1 MSKNGLNYTMV
12 KSTPN
17 LSGWKQAKFLC
28 LSCYKAIRGGQGV
41 SIQFRLEHCQS
52 QKFPFS
58 EEKECPRPHTPR
70 ECHFLEKTQKHFLI
84 TFAQTRHMVPPKH
97 ERPRKCNQPYVVPG
111 RGEVANE
118 LFANIIGD
126 CHKNTFITQYL
137 LETCSCYKDL
147 LFFWRGVL
155 LFWKGGYLPLSFL
168 RHTFL
173 SGFCLALSCFS
184 NF

>member
-17 LSGWKQAKFLC
+17 LSGWKQPKFLC

-58 EEKECPRPHTPR
+58 EEKECPRPHTTR
-70 ECHFLEKTQKHFLI
+70 EWHFLEKTQKHFLI

-111 RGEVANE
+111 RGEVE
-118 LFANIIGD
+118 LFANMIGD

-147 LFFWRGVL
+147 LFFGGGVL

-173 SGFCLALSCFS
+173 SDFCLALSCFS